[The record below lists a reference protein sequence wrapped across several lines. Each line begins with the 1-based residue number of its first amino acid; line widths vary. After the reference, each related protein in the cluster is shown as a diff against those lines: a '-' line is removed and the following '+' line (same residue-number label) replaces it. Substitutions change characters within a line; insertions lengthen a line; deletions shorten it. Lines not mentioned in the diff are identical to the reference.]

1 MSELHG
7 NIGPTRNYENLTNL
21 PSINDVKVVGNL
33 TPSDLGLADDA
44 SVEEIRSALENKVDK
59 VTGKGLSEN
68 DYTDGEKAKLEG
80 IEAGAEKNVQSDWD
94 ASSGSDAYIK
104 NKPSVLET
112 VTIRGTATT
121 KSGTN
126 TDLDVYKTAE
136 VDSAIDTLDNKIDT
150 NVADLD
156 ERKAEIDGYY
166 ETFTSGQ
173 TNQLIA
179 TEAVTDT
186 EPYNYRKTGG
196 ANDVGD
202 RVYDTLVGGSVVWNQ
217 LAPLDASEYVG
228 TTSNVSFTM
237 TDGVFTFKSLTDSSV
252 YKNRRYECLTPGHK
266 YFVTAK
272 IYNPSAKTGSIGFR
286 INDGMVNNT
295 AVISIPSEMTGYETF
310 SAIGVP
316 GENQTCIAIAS
327 QASLPAD
334 AYFNVKDFMVID
346 LTAALGS
353 TIADYVYSLET
364 ATAGAGV
371 AWFKKYFPGI
381 YYGYC
386 EPHFEHVHTSAKETV
401 GFNLWDE
408 EWELGTLNSNGEKR
422 SSTTSIVTKNMI
434 RILPGTTY
442 CFNSPTGTG
451 RTCYYDGGGNHI
463 NADVAFSRNS
473 TFVTP
478 SNARYMMFVLTAAY
492 GTTYSHDICINLH
505 GDRDGEYEAYRKRTY
520 PLDSSLTLRGI
531 PMLDSAN
538 RMYYYGDIYR
548 HDGSGERKWT
558 EVVYDGSSDEGWTL
572 NGNIEDLNIFQ
583 ITVNDIIQVNND
595 NTDNTNVKADSLTTV
610 SAYNATH
617 TGRQPKTIAVVSNK
631 RVFISLT
638 ASDVTSLADFKT
650 WLSNNP
656 VTVIYRLNTPEPFTA
671 EPYQSPMVVDPLG
684 TEEFVDYG
692 VEEGTRDVS
701 IVVGHSSEYPADL
714 RGKLQRLPS
723 PTGTNGDYIVTEVD
737 GKLYLKPYV
746 PAVGLTA
753 PTPTEGEGE

>member
-33 TPSDLGLADDA
+33 TQSDLGLADDA

-94 ASSGSDAYIK
+94 ASDGSDAFIK

-179 TEAVTDT
+179 TEAITDT
-186 EPYNYRKTGG
+186 EPYIYRKTGG
-196 ANDVGD
+196 PNDVGD

-217 LAPLDASEYVG
+217 LIPTANRNFVSTNDDTREYVQLA
-228 TTSNVSFTM
+228 VR
-237 TDGVFTFKSLTDSSV
+237 TFEAPYVQMMQSVAISSTGKRDFLLT
-252 YKNRRYECLTPGHK
+252 L
-266 YFVTAK
+266 
-272 IYNPSAKTGSIGFR
+272 
-286 INDGMVNNT
+286 
-295 AVISIPSEMTGYETF
+295 
-310 SAIGVP
+310 
-316 GENQTCIAIAS
+316 
-327 QASLPAD
+327 QASTFGKGLYIVHNGVAQNIAFYIGRDTELVYGHRYLLSMNFTGVDPTTVGG
-334 AYFNVKDFMVID
+334 VKAEDIQFID

-371 AWFKKYFPGI
+371 AWVRRYFSKE
-381 YYGYC
+381 YYAYA
-386 EPHFEHVHTSAKETV
+386 EPHFEHVQTSAKCTV
-401 GFNLWDE
+401 GFNQWDE
-408 EWELGTLNSNGEKR
+408 EWENGGIDANGNNVTASGRLR
-422 SSTTSIVTKNMI
+422 SKNHIPAFPETVYYMHVDSSIYPATWYGLFFYDENKQFISTTTSSADRTFTTPVGTRYI
-434 RILPGTTY
+434 RFHLNDYWSGK
-442 CFNSPTGTG
+442 
-451 RTCYYDGGGNHI
+451 
-463 NADVAFSRNS
+463 
-473 TFVTP
+473 
-478 SNARYMMFVLTAAY
+478 AY
-492 GTTYSHDICINLH
+492 TSGICINIH
-505 GDRDGEYEAYRKRTY
+505 GDRDGEYEPYRKRTY

-531 PMLDSAN
+531 PKLDSAN
-538 RMYYYGDIYR
+538 RPYFDGDIYR
-548 HDGSGERKWT
+548 HDGTVTRRYGVYT
-558 EVVYDGSSDEGWTL
+558 YDGSENWLAYDYSGKTSFRLPNDAVKT
-572 NGNIEDLNIFQ
+572 NSGNCITDKGFEYSQFAWASTTQKLVTPYSGYLYFRDPSIETVADWKASLQANP
-583 ITVNDIIQVNND
+583 ITVVCEI
-595 NTDNTNVKADSLTTV
+595 KEPTT
-610 SAYNATH
+610 
-617 TGRQPKTIAVVSNK
+617 
-631 RVFISLT
+631 
-638 ASDVTSLADFKT
+638 
-650 WLSNNP
+650 
-656 VTVIYRLNTPEPFTA
+656 ETA
-671 EPYQSPMVVDPLG
+671 EPFQSPMVVDPLG

-692 VEEGTRDVS
+692 VEQGTRDVS
-701 IVVGHSSEYPADL
+701 IPVGHSSKYPADL

-753 PTPTEGEGE
+753 PTTEGEGE